1 MIVISVECFKKNCVC
16 SQLGVASFS
25 SLPVFYES
33 LGSFQYGNFFDLS
46 VSGFFRV
53 SDIEPEG
60 VLNKW
65 ETVTPKVLEKIVL
78 ESDSEADAFLFKN
91 NFYFDTTISDVYQ
104 NYIKYDYPRMLFKY
118 ENDGEIYAAFCK
130 VRDIRR
136 ALSVCGDILKCFEI
150 NEENVKIEKLSG
162 YVKRLGDVFDY
173 KNFLTDILNNKTSV
187 ILPKIAEGV
196 YTTGEMPS
204 GDFVI
209 IPPVYFDTGVQIEMG
224 AVIGPNSI
232 VMKNTLVSA
241 NSHIADSVLMDNV
254 YVSSDCYIEDS
265 ICCENVSVR
274 RSAAVFSDS
283 FLGVDSVVGENA
295 VVENGSV
302 VRAGVVVELE
312 GKSPFKGGITEY
324 KNGREFQGL
333 FPEKAALLGAA
344 LGAVF
349 ERKTFCIATDGEVN
363 SQVLKLAVLSG
374 LMSTGADCVDI
385 GVTFNAAIFFS
396 MAFCEYEF
404 GLFISGKGGG
414 TDIKIY
420 EKDGKLLSRS
430 NYFNVI
436 CMAKSPE
443 IKRCSATECK
453 PVHQMKGIAKMYIRY
468 ICNCFSS
475 SMKYSPDFFS
485 TNKAIMNIVNS
496 AVGKIGVSDNC
507 NDYISFNIN
516 EEGTNLTCEY
526 KNETIPHRRL
536 SALVLY
542 NEVKKENNTEYT
554 LDDFG
559 LKPYESAFG
568 IIKNLWREDAVFL
581 AFKILQI
588 LNDSDKNILGL
599 IENIPEYYVAQK
611 LVDNHFSSRALRK
624 KLIGMGDKVE
634 FVNGELKVLGKNRII
649 SVKREG
655 KGKGLLLAVKAYSSE
670 VAEEIIA
677 EIERI
682 LKED

>member
-16 SQLGVASFS
+16 SQLGVDSFS
-25 SLPVFYES
+25 SLPIFYEN
-33 LGSFQYGNFFDLS
+33 LGYFQYGKFFDSS
-46 VSGFFRV
+46 VSGFFNL
-53 SDIEPEG
+53 SDIEPKG

-65 ETVTPKVLEKIVL
+65 WTVTLKELEKIIL
-78 ESDSEADAFLFKN
+78 KSDSETDVFLFKN
-91 NFYFDTTISDVYQ
+91 NFYFDTTISDIYK
-104 NYIKYDYPRMLFKY
+104 KYLKSDCSRMLF
-118 ENDGEIYAAFCK
+118 ENETGDEIFAAFCK
-130 VRDIRR
+130 VSDIKRE
-136 ALSVCGDILKCFEI
+136 LSVFGNILRCFDKNDESI
-150 NEENVKIEKLSG
+150 ITEKPSG
-162 YVKRLGDVFDY
+162 YIKKLGNVFDY

-187 ILPKIAEGV
+187 MLPKIAEGV
-196 YTTGEMPS
+196 YTTREMPG

-224 AVIGPNSI
+224 AVIGPNSV
-232 VMKNTLVSA
+232 VMKNSLVST
-241 NSHIADSVLMDNV
+241 NSHIADSVLMNNV
-254 YVSSDCYIEDS
+254 YISSDCYIEDS

-283 FLGVDSVVGENA
+283 ILGVDSVVGENA
-295 VVENGSV
+295 VIENGSV
-302 VRAGVVVELE
+302 VRAGVVVEVE
-312 GKSPFKGGITEY
+312 GKSPFKGGITGY

-404 GLFISGKGGG
+404 GIFISGKGGG

-420 EKDGKLLSRS
+420 EKDGKFLSRS

-436 CMAKSPE
+436 SMAKSPE
-443 IKRCSATECK
+443 IKRCSASECK

-468 ICNCFSS
+468 ICSFFSS
-475 SMKYSPDFFS
+475 PMKYSPEFLS

-496 AVGKIGVSDNC
+496 AVGKIGVPDNC
-507 NDYISFNIN
+507 NDFISFNIN

-526 KNETIPHRRL
+526 KNITIPHRRL
-536 SALVLY
+536 TALVLY
-542 NEVKKENNTEYT
+542 NEVKKENNTQFS

-568 IIKNLWREDAVFL
+568 VIKNLWRMDAVFL

-588 LNDSDKNILGL
+588 LNESDKNIFEL
-599 IENIPEYYVAQK
+599 IENIPEYYVAQR
-611 LVDNHFSSRALRK
+611 VIDNNFSSRALRK
-624 KLIGMGDKVE
+624 KFIGLGDKVE
-634 FVNGELKVLGKNRII
+634 FVNGELRVSGNNRVI
-649 SVKREG
+649 SVKKEDNG
-655 KGKGLLLAVKAYSSE
+655 KRLLLAVKAYSSE
-670 VAEEIIA
+670 AAEEIID

-682 LKED
+682 LKE